1 MHMTFKELYSKF
13 ASWDKETLDKEI
25 AARRDKISRMVTIA
39 NLDELIDELNVLVY
53 CRQEKEDAAK

>member
-1 MHMTFKELYSKF
+1 MTFKELYSKF

>member
-1 MHMTFKELYSKF
+1 MTFKELYSKF

-25 AARRDKISRMVTIA
+25 TARRDKISRMVTIA

-53 CRQEKEDAAK
+53 CRQEKENAVK

>member
-1 MHMTFKELYSKF
+1 MTFKELYSKF

-25 AARRDKISRMVTIA
+25 IARREKISRMVTIA

-53 CRQEKEDAAK
+53 CRQEKENAAK